1 MKRFVPNRK
10 GFTLV
15 ELLVVI
21 AIIGILVGLL
31 LPAVQAAREAARR
44 MQCSNNLKQMGLA
57 LQNYHDTMLRFPP
70 GFMSHS
76 RLGWGALLLPYMEQ
90 TPLHDQ
96 MDSHGA
102 FDANSTNGYW
112 LGITSGSPAAANV
125 ALIDAKVSIPG
136 YLCPSDTMGEFNT
149 EMNDYA
155 TSNYVG
161 TRSGCHFASPTD
173 TTCTQT
179 AGALPS
185 TGDYA
190 NISRRFRD
198 FTDGT
203 SSTIMIGEKTTKGT
217 PNGSLWIGAYDNEAA
232 RVMARVYRT
241 VWAAPDY
248 LLNQDYAWTI
258 SSLHPGGAQLVFAD
272 GSTHFLSETIDV
284 HTWAALGTVSS
295 GEIVGE
301 Y

>member
-1 MKRFVPNRK
+1 MKRFVPSRK

-70 GFMSHS
+70 GFMAHS

-112 LGITSGSPAAANV
+112 HGITSGSPAEANV
-125 ALIDAKVSIPG
+125 ALIDAKVSIAG
-136 YLCPSDTMGEFNT
+136 YLCPSDIMGEFNT
-149 EMNDYA
+149 EMGNYA

-161 TRSGCHFASPTD
+161 TRSACHFASPTD
-173 TTCTQT
+173 TTCTDQP
-179 AGALPS
+179 GALPS

-190 NISRRFRD
+190 TLQRRFRD

-217 PNGSLWIGAYDNEAA
+217 PNGSMWIGAYDAEAA
-232 RVMARVYRT
+232 RVLARVYRT

-284 HTWAALGTVSS
+284 HTWAALGTVNG